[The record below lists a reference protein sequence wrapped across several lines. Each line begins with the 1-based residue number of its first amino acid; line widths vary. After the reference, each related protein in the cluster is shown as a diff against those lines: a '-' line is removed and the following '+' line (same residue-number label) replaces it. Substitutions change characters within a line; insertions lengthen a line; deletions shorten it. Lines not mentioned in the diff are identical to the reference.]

1 MLEPAKITNNISLAW
16 QVAIIIFFVI
26 IFIAWFS
33 MKTSESQKKEDIDL
47 IILQAIAEMENRMN
61 KKDLVIKQYQQK
73 ELELQNKKLDQI
85 LIKLNSLK

>member
-16 QVAIIIFFVI
+16 QVAIIVFFVI

-33 MKTSESQKKEDIDL
+33 IKTSESQKKEDIDL

-61 KKDLVIKQYQQK
+61 KKNLVVKRYQQK

>member
-1 MLEPAKITNNISLAW
+1 MFEPAKITNNISLAW
-16 QVAIIIFFVI
+16 QVAIIVFFVI

-33 MKTSESQKKEDIDL
+33 IKTSESQKKEDIDL

-61 KKDLVIKQYQQK
+61 KKGLAVKRYQQK

>member
-1 MLEPAKITNNISLAW
+1 MLEPAKITNNISLVW
-16 QVAIIIFFVI
+16 QVAIIVFFVI

-33 MKTSESQKKEDIDL
+33 IKTSESQKKEDIDL

-61 KKDLVIKQYQQK
+61 KKDLVVKRYQQK

>member
-1 MLEPAKITNNISLAW
+1 MFEPVKITNNISLAW
-16 QVAIIIFFVI
+16 QVAIIVFFVI

-33 MKTSESQKKEDIDL
+33 IKTSESQKKEDIDL

-61 KKDLVIKQYQQK
+61 KKDLAVKRYQKK
-73 ELELQNKKLDQI
+73 EIELQNKKLDQI

>member
-1 MLEPAKITNNISLAW
+1 MFEPAKITNNISLAW
-16 QVAIIIFFVI
+16 QVAIIVFFVI

-33 MKTSESQKKEDIDL
+33 IKTSESQKKEDIDL

-61 KKDLVIKQYQQK
+61 KKDLAVKRYQKK
-73 ELELQNKKLDQI
+73 EIELQNKKLDQI

>member
-1 MLEPAKITNNISLAW
+1 MFEPAKITNNISLAW
-16 QVAIIIFFVI
+16 QVAIIVFFVI

-33 MKTSESQKKEDIDL
+33 IKTSESQKKEDIDL

-61 KKDLVIKQYQQK
+61 KKDLAVKRYQQK